1 GLVELKIYD
10 LLGNEV
16 AELVNENKQPG
27 SYEVKFNATNLTSGV
42 YFYQIRAKSFLE
54 TKKMMLLK

>member
-1 GLVELKIYD
+1 LKIYD

>member
-1 GLVELKIYD
+1 LKIYD

-42 YFYQIRAKSFLE
+42 YFYQIRAGSFLE